1 MGQLKR
7 VQILIEPRQHSALAR
22 IAQGEG
28 RSIAD
33 VTRQVI
39 DLGLGML
46 ERKCE
51 FAQRAEVLQCAKQI
65 RDSMP
70 MLEIDVIE
78 DLRRM
83 REARDEQISV
93 LDSIR

>member
-7 VQILIEPRQHSALAR
+7 VQMLIEPRQHSALAR

-28 RSIAD
+28 RSMAD

-39 DLGLGML
+39 DLGLGVL
-46 ERKCE
+46 EQKDE
-51 FAQRAEVLQCAKQI
+51 FTQRAEALQRAKQI
-65 RDSMP
+65 QDSMP
-70 MLEIDVIE
+70 LLEIDVVE

-83 REARDEQISV
+83 REARDEQITEGS
-93 LDSIR
+93 S